1 MLAGQRGDSLRTLR
15 LYKQI
20 LFVLFTSNSRDLEV
34 ILYIQE
40 TNDSNMKKHN
50 KRLGGVQRMLSL
62 DSRGRKSINF
72 WTDPWVSNSPTLR
85 NLKGIRDDSQQH
97 YCRWLTIIHY
107 PRPLSVRQ
115 EIKQIII
122 SNISNPID
130 KSAKAKT
137 TNEIFRTLLVYH
149 NIKGKNNII
158 VLIFLLH
165 LLRSQSSQV
174 IPLNP

>member
-1 MLAGQRGDSLRTLR
+1 MIVNRIIVD
-15 LYKQI
+15 
-20 LFVLFTSNSRDLEV
+20 V
-34 ILYIQE
+34 
-40 TNDSNMKKHN
+40 
-50 KRLGGVQRMLSL
+50 
-62 DSRGRKSINF
+62 
-72 WTDPWVSNSPTLR
+72 
-85 NLKGIRDDSQQH
+85 
-97 YCRWLTIIHY
+97 LTIIHY

-165 LLRSQSSQV
+165 LLSSQSSQV